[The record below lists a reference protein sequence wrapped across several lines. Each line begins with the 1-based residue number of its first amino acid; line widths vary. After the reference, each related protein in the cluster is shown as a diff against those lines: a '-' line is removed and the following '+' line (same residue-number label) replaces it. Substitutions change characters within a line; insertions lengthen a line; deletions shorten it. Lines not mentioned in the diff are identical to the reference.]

1 MILRLMSLV
10 CSPAG
15 EGAAKHKDPSHPKA
29 VVIWSLT
36 LACILISFR
45 CTVDALQAGP
55 ATATTPS
62 DIVHFLNQTID
73 WHRQWSTEL
82 QIATEPSY
90 LLVVNDD
97 RRLADQ
103 IVQLAFDFARAEAQ
117 IISRQSGQGGSQ
129 SAEVPQYQ
137 SLMQLSGKLDSQVR
151 GLQGELESLRQKLET
166 ARGRQRQILEST
178 IPEVQSELDLANVRR
193 EALRSMADFVSGA
206 STAGLGATGLRA
218 QIEALAR
225 SVPADLSQSP
235 LASQNQSSVP
245 SSVSASATNKTE
257 PSGIWGLTSNLLVL
271 SQKTGTIDQR
281 IQRTDDLTQQSKDL
295 RAPLIGQLKQFSQQ
309 GDVLASQADTADVKA
324 LAQEKQQLDALTA
337 QFRQISAAVLPLSKQ
352 GVLLGLYKTSLISWQ
367 SNIKAQYRAEL
378 RGLLLRLAILAIVL
392 ACVFGIAELGRKTI
406 LRYIHEPR
414 RRYQFLLLRK
424 VVLWF
429 VIGLIIA
436 FSFATQLGSVATFAG
451 LLTAGVAVALQ
462 NVILSIVAYF
472 FLIGRF
478 GIRVGDRVQIAGVNG
493 EVVDIGLVR
502 LHLMELLSG
511 GTGTPTGRVVAFSNS
526 IVFQP
531 TAGLFKQIPGTSF
544 VWHEI
549 TIILSPESDYR
560 VVEKRLLEVVETVFA
575 DYRDD
580 IEKQRRQLERTLSY
594 GQSDAL
600 RPRSRLRITQS
611 GLEAVIRFPVT
622 MHNAAEV
629 DDRVTRELL
638 KAVNRKPM
646 LKPAGSGTPII
657 RLDTDV
663 SVSSAAR

>member
-1 MILRLMSLV
+1 MILQLMSLV

-15 EGAAKHKDPSHPKA
+15 EGAAKHKGPSHPKA
-29 VVIWSLT
+29 VVVWSLT
-36 LACILISFR
+36 LACILFTFR
-45 CTVDALQAGP
+45 RTVDALQAGP
-55 ATATTPS
+55 AKATTPS

-73 WHRQWSTEL
+73 WHRQWNAEL

-90 LLVVNDD
+90 LLVVNDN
-97 RRLADQ
+97 RRLGDQ

-117 IISRQSGQGGSQ
+117 IISKQSPPGSSQ
-129 SAEVPQYQ
+129 SAEAPQYR
-137 SLMQLSGKLDSQVR
+137 SLMQLSAKLDSQVR
-151 GLQGELESLRQKLET
+151 GLQSELESLRQKLET
-166 ARGRQRQILEST
+166 ARGHQRQILEST

-235 LASQNQSSVP
+235 PGSQNQSSVP
-245 SSVSASATNKTE
+245 SNVSASATNKIE
-257 PSGIWGLTSNLLVL
+257 PSGIWGLTGNLLVL
-271 SQKTGTIDQR
+271 SQKIDTIDQR

-337 QFRQISAAVLPLSKQ
+337 QFRQTSAAVLPLSKQ

-406 LRYIHEPR
+406 LRYIREPR

-462 NVILSIVAYF
+462 NVILSIVGYF

-493 EVVDIGLVR
+493 EVVDIGLAR
-502 LHLMELLSG
+502 LHLMELSG

-549 TIILSPESDYR
+549 TIILSPDSDYR

-622 MHNAAEV
+622 VHNAAEV

-638 KAVNRKPM
+638 KALNREPT
-646 LKPAGSGTPII
+646 LKPVGSGTPSI

-663 SVSSAAR
+663 SVPSAAR